1 MACRI
6 TTIEAVPYRWDRYNG
21 RLCADAQWEV
31 FAVLTILMLGAIC
44 VAVLVVLCF
53 VAGIV
58 LTLVGLPLALLF
70 GALPWLLRLVG
81 VVLLFKA
88 LFEKPTRWENFM
100 PAVIAFGLSWLLRW
114 F

>member
-1 MACRI
+1 M
-6 TTIEAVPYRWDRYNG
+6 
-21 RLCADAQWEV
+21 
-31 FAVLTILMLGAIC
+31 LTLAFIC
-44 VAVLVVLCF
+44 VAALVVICL
-53 VAGIV
+53 VAGLV
-58 LTLVGLPLALLF
+58 LTLVGLPLVLLF
-70 GALPWLLRLVG
+70 GALPWLLRLAG

>member
-1 MACRI
+1 M
-6 TTIEAVPYRWDRYNG
+6 
-21 RLCADAQWEV
+21 
-31 FAVLTILMLGAIC
+31 LTMLTLAFIC
-44 VAVLVVLCF
+44 VAALVVICL
-53 VAGIV
+53 VAGLV
-58 LTLVGLPLALLF
+58 LTLVGLPLVLLF
-70 GALPWLLRLVG
+70 GALPWLLRLAG